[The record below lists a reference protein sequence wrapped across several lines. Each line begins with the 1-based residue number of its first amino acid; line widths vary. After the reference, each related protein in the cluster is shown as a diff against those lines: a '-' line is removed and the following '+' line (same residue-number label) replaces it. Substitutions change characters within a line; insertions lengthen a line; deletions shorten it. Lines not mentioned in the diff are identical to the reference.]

1 MVENSL
7 RNRMRNSKNRVKR
20 ISVDMSNR
28 LQRSIGT
35 PVLQSVE
42 IHYHGKPMTFDY
54 VGPIE
59 VLNVDVVKN
68 EFQSGGNDKE
78 EIPVKFDPTRKR
90 KDISNVN
97 FECSCGNM
105 IEKVVI
111 PTALTNDVDETIKY
125 AVKIDK
131 TFREHYNNQ
140 HVLKLTNIETLVEII
155 PENERIKNFSN
166 ERINYYRI
174 FPKKT
179 AEIRYLASYGQDLLA
194 EAPQYKFTDSV
205 QGGKDIGRQNVL
217 FMLFIFA
224 LIEIFTY
231 ISQSSQSNYYSPVS
245 QPNLTPWY
253 VLIAMMIGMVMFV
266 WRLHIHDLSKTMI
279 KIIDLESGPYYISNR
294 GVLPVIMRNSEL
306 TPMLDF
312 VSKALQI
319 DSKHVKDVYYSLQNW
334 SDAEVVLS
342 TRGKTIAQVELELSG
357 VHTELSDI
365 VKIEH
370 QFRKDADLQS
380 EWYKYLIY
388 GIISTAITYTL
399 VLYVIGVF

>member
-1 MVENSL
+1 
-7 RNRMRNSKNRVKR
+7 
-20 ISVDMSNR
+20 
-28 LQRSIGT
+28 
-35 PVLQSVE
+35 
-42 IHYHGKPMTFDY
+42 
-54 VGPIE
+54 
-59 VLNVDVVKN
+59 
-68 EFQSGGNDKE
+68 
-78 EIPVKFDPTRKR
+78 
-90 KDISNVN
+90 
-97 FECSCGNM
+97 
-105 IEKVVI
+105 
-111 PTALTNDVDETIKY
+111 
-125 AVKIDK
+125 
-131 TFREHYNNQ
+131 
-140 HVLKLTNIETLVEII
+140 
-155 PENERIKNFSN
+155 
-166 ERINYYRI
+166 
-174 FPKKT
+174 
-179 AEIRYLASYGQDLLA
+179 
-194 EAPQYKFTDSV
+194 
-205 QGGKDIGRQNVL
+205 
-217 FMLFIFA
+217 
-224 LIEIFTY
+224 
-231 ISQSSQSNYYSPVS
+231 
-245 QPNLTPWY
+245 
-253 VLIAMMIGMVMFV
+253 
-266 WRLHIHDLSKTMI
+266 MI